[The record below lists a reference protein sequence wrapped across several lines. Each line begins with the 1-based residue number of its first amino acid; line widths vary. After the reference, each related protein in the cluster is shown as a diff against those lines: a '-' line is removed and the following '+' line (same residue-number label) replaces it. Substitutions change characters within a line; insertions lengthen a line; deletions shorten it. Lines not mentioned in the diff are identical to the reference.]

1 MIHLFKNSEQKTE
14 LCFNIEAS
22 KPLTPKQ
29 LRRLKLIL
37 ADGFIEETIREKT
50 RISPTT
56 KIVRLGPHMNF
67 ATPYSSNLVTTCHA
81 CGIPQISRV
90 ECFRHN
96 VLKPSDDR
104 ELFVEKNHDRMTES
118 EYFAPLETFDSGI
131 KPEPVWT
138 IPMIEKGPDALL
150 NIESMPFDASDR
162 QRYYDYFVGKKK
174 RNPTCVEVYDLAN
187 TDSNHSRHH
196 DFKAKNIIDGKEM
209 LETFME
215 IVQSTWKANP
225 DNSVIAF
232 DDNASAIKGFKCLTL
247 VPTNP
252 GQVTGF
258 TEKHITYCITFSA
271 ETHNFPTGI
280 AAYPGEETGIGGW
293 IRDMLCA
300 GKGSLVLFALSGQC
314 VGRLCIPGYPLP
326 WEEAFNDFEYPRIQE
341 SGLKVGIRG
350 TDGFFDYGNCFG
362 VPSLGGF
369 FRSFGSRLPN
379 GRRIEPIKP
388 VAYVGGGGIIDARHV
403 KKGKAIKG
411 LKIVRIGGPAY
422 NVGFLGGAASSKE
435 QGENTEEVDRNAVQ
449 RGDAEMER
457 KSGGQVIYACVSMGD
472 RNPIV
477 SAHDQ
482 GAGGPGNV
490 LKELVEKA
498 GGRVHLRRI
507 NVGDPTLSTAQI
519 WVAEYQEGFAFLIH
533 EDRIEEFQAI
543 CKRENV
549 NCEIL
554 GEVTGDGR
562 FTVVDDI
569 DDSTPVDFDL
579 DFVLGDVPQKTFTDV
594 HVDLGLK
601 PLELPSHLTLE
612 KALSRVLREV
622 SVACK
627 SWLTDKSDRTVLGR
641 TVLQQCVGPLQ
652 LPLANC
658 SVAALSPIDT
668 VGIVSALGEN
678 PHRLM
683 VDPAAGGRMA
693 VSEMLTNII
702 WGFITDLRDIS
713 CSANWMW
720 APKIKG
726 ERAAMYDTAIAV
738 RDYMI
743 ALRTVIN
750 GGKDSLSMATQ
761 VFEEMVISLRQ
772 LVIGGYV
779 GCPDITKYVTP
790 DIKRPGDS
798 ILVLADPSF
807 GQARL
812 GGSTL
817 AHVYGGQ
824 YGNESPDVEHVNT
837 FVSALNSTQEFIK
850 KDLILSGHDR
860 SDGGLITALLE
871 MAFGGNCGLDLSIQG
886 KHSVLDQMLAE
897 ETALIYEVSPKNE
910 DQVLSILDE
919 AKIPAQILG
928 KTICAD
934 NVFLKY
940 NGSDELNLPM
950 TTLREWWMETAYQM
964 EAQQS
969 NPETAK
975 EKYKNLNKAK
985 KPKYF
990 ISFEPKPT
998 PPEIMVK
1005 KKNYPTAILRD
1016 EGTNGHEEMTNAAY
1030 LAGLYPVDVHM
1041 TDLIS
1046 GKATLDDY
1054 LFLVTPGGFP
1064 NKDVPQAGKASAA
1077 KIMFNDRVWETYQRF
1092 LERSTTLTLGVC
1104 SGCQINT
1111 LLGLVPWRGIE
1122 PAKQPRL
1129 ETNLSNKFE
1138 SEWITLKILD
1148 SPSILHRK
1156 MAGTVIGAWVAHGE
1170 GRFYFPDETILN
1182 KVLDKDLVTM
1192 EYVDHEGKATQR
1204 YPFNPNGSPHAI
1216 AGLTSPDGRHT
1227 VCMPHPIDRSF
1238 QMWQWSRMPDEF
1250 KGLKSSPWLQ
1260 IFQNAQEFFEQY

>member
-1 MIHLFKNSEQKTE
+1 MIHLFKDSGQKTE
-14 LCFNIEAS
+14 LCFSIEAS
-22 KPLTPKQ
+22 KPLTSEQ
-29 LRRLKLIL
+29 LRKLKLIL
-37 ADGFIEETIREKT
+37 ADGFIEKTVREKT

-118 EYFAPLETFDSGI
+118 EFFAPLETYDSGI
-131 KPEPVWT
+131 KPEAVWT
-138 IPMIEKGPDALL
+138 IPMIKKGPDALL
-150 NIESMPFDASDR
+150 DIESMPFDASDR
-162 QRYYDYFVGKKK
+162 ERYYDYFVKKK
-174 RNPTCVEVYDLAN
+174 RRNPTCVEIYDLAN

-196 DFKAKNIIDGKEM
+196 DFKAKNIIDGQEM
-209 LETFME
+209 PETFME
-215 IVQSTWKANP
+215 IVQSTWKAKP

-232 DDNASAIKGFKCLTL
+232 YDNASAIRGFECLTL

-258 TEKHITYCITFSA
+258 TEKTIIYCLTFSA

-280 AAYPGEETGIGGW
+280 SAYPGEETAIGGW

-300 GKGSLVLFALSGQC
+300 GMGSLVLFALSGQC
-314 VGRLCIPGYPLP
+314 VGRLRIPNYPLP
-326 WEEAFNDFEYPRIQE
+326 WEECFNDFEYPDKQE
-341 SGLKVGIRG
+341 SGLKVSIRG

-403 KKGKAIKG
+403 KKGKAEKG
-411 LKIVRIGGPAY
+411 LRIVRIGGPAY

-457 KSGGQVIYACVSMGD
+457 KAYEVIRTCVAMGEKT
-472 RNPIV
+472 PIV

-507 NVGDPTLSTAQI
+507 NLGDPTLSTAQI
-519 WVAEYQEGFAFLIH
+519 WVAEYQEGFAFLVH

-543 CKRENV
+543 CRRENV
-549 NCEIL
+549 NCEVL

-562 FTVVDDI
+562 FTVVDDN
-569 DDSTPVDFDL
+569 DGSTPVDFDL

-601 PLELPSHLTLE
+601 PPTFPPRLTLE
-612 KALSRVLREV
+612 KALYWILREI

-627 SWLTDKSDRTVLGR
+627 SWLTDKGDRTVLGR
-641 TVLQQCVGPLQ
+641 TALQQCVGPLG

-658 SVAALSPIDT
+658 SISALSSLDT

-683 VDPAAGGRMA
+683 VDPAAGGRM
-693 VSEMLTNII
+693 VVTEMLTNII
-702 WGFITDLRDIS
+702 WALITDIGDIS

-726 ERAAMYDTAIAV
+726 ERAAMYDTAVAV

-743 ALRTVIN
+743 ILRTVIN
-750 GGKDSLSMATQ
+750 GGKDSLSMSTQ
-761 VFEEMVISLRQ
+761 VLKETVVSLRQ

-798 ILVLADPSF
+798 ILVLADPSS

-824 YGNESPDVEHVNT
+824 YGNVSPDVEQPDT
-837 FVSALNSTQEFIK
+837 LMSALQLTQEFIK
-850 KDLILSGHDR
+850 KNLILSGHDR

-871 MAFGGNCGLDLSIQG
+871 MAFGGNCGLDLDIQG

-897 ETALIYEVSPKNE
+897 ETGLVYEVNPKNE
-910 DQVLSILDE
+910 DQVLSILSK
-919 AKIPAQILG
+919 AKVPAQVLG
-928 KTICAD
+928 KTICGD
-934 NVFLKY
+934 KISLQY
-940 NGSDELNLPM
+940 NSLTELDLPM
-950 TTLREWWMETAYQM
+950 TTLREWWMETSCQM

-969 NPETAK
+969 NPETAR

-990 ISFEPKPT
+990 ISFDPKPT
-998 PPEIMVK
+998 PPEIMLK
-1005 KKNYPTAILRD
+1005 KRNYPTAILRD

-1030 LAGLYPVDVHM
+1030 LAGLNPIDVHM

-1064 NKDVPQAGKASAA
+1064 NKDVPQAGKGSAA
-1077 KIMFNDRVWETYQRF
+1077 KIMFNEQVWETYQRF

-1129 ETNLSNKFE
+1129 ETNLSGKFE
-1138 SEWITLKILD
+1138 SMWITLKILD

-1156 MAGTVIGAWVAHGE
+1156 MANTIIGAWVAHKE
-1170 GRFYFPDETILN
+1170 GCYYFPDETILDEVITEN
-1182 KVLDKDLVTM
+1182 LVTM
-1192 EYVDHEGKATQR
+1192 EYVDREENATEK
-1204 YPFNPNGSPHAI
+1204 YPFNPNGSPYGI

-1227 VCMPHPIDRSF
+1227 ACMPHLIDRGF
-1238 QMWQWSRMPDEF
+1238 QMWQWGWVPDEL
-1250 KGLKSSPWLQ
+1250 KGLKSSPCLQ
-1260 IFQNAQEFFEQY
+1260 IFQNAREFFEEY